1 MIEIFSWQTMKS
13 NSVEIDDFSTNKVST
28 TINLIQMLRRIK
40 KSQIFMMISMAWYDS
55 VIESSKVNH

>member
-13 NSVEIDDFSTNKVST
+13 NSVEIDDVSTNKVST

-55 VIESSKVNH
+55 VIESSKGNH

>member
-40 KSQIFMMISMAWYDS
+40 KSQISMMISMAWYDS